1 MTEKN
6 EYKGLRN
13 LLAGPFYQCWNEY
26 DNRSPEE
33 IIDSSIS
40 ELKSDEIQEALSDLK
55 YIFKLIS
62 ERVDFGY
69 ILGRLAGC
77 NYDPNYD
84 GITDV
89 EWLVGLKNK
98 LEEAKKGE

>member
-13 LLAGPFYQCWNEY
+13 LLAGSFYQCWDEY
-26 DNRSPEE
+26 DDRSPEE
-33 IIDSSIS
+33 IVDSVVS
-40 ELKSDEIQEALSDLK
+40 ELKETEIQEALDDLSK
-55 YIFKLIS
+55 IFDLINS
-62 ERVDFGY
+62 RVDFTY

-84 GITDV
+84 GITDI
-89 EWLVGLKNK
+89 EWLVSLKQK
-98 LEEAKKGE
+98 LDKKLR